1 MEDKSFVPNI
11 QWMSEK
17 YDEMNE
23 KLFGGSL
30 GKCSFGVFTTGK
42 GSQGRVLGWF
52 KITKKGVKV
61 DRYTRR
67 MYALEDWFDKVYID
81 KNNFVEKCWPKIE
94 LNGNYSGT
102 ENGFL
107 ATLVHEMCH
116 YYTYMNGFAPK
127 QGHGPEFRE
136 IGMAVSNRSN
146 GMFTIQ
152 RLASAEQMNDL
163 VLNDK
168 MQAINDKRI
177 ENKKSAITAVF
188 RFKTNGDIQLTTTSN
203 NNLIKMIVKDH
214 ERKDVLKVVTSND
227 RDLIEILFAHGY
239 RKNMRTWR
247 YWNVQNESWI
257 NRLNDYTVE
266 EYPNPMYSKEEAQQP
281 ESTKKYMFLIKTNN
295 GIKNIEYNGSQE
307 DLKNK
312 LKNAFANM
320 KDEALEKIMSNKA
333 NYKVSES
340 INNNNKISKII
351 KETINEFMEDE
362 FGDKAKNHDDDIEIS
377 PYMNLGLFSPLEMEE
392 M

>member
-30 GKCSFGVFTTGK
+30 GRCSFGVFTTGK
-42 GSQGRVLGWF
+42 GSQGNVLGWF
-52 KITKKGVKV
+52 KITRKGVKI

-163 VLNDK
+163 V
-168 MQAINDKRI
+168 
-177 ENKKSAITAVF
+177 
-188 RFKTNGDIQLTTTSN
+188 
-203 NNLIKMIVKDH
+203 
-214 ERKDVLKVVTSND
+214 
-227 RDLIEILFAHGY
+227 
-239 RKNMRTWR
+239 
-247 YWNVQNESWI
+247 
-257 NRLNDYTVE
+257 
-266 EYPNPMYSKEEAQQP
+266 
-281 ESTKKYMFLIKTNN
+281 
-295 GIKNIEYNGSQE
+295 
-307 DLKNK
+307 
-312 LKNAFANM
+312 
-320 KDEALEKIMSNKA
+320 EKIK
-333 NYKVSES
+333 K
-340 INNNNKISKII
+340 
-351 KETINEFMEDE
+351 
-362 FGDKAKNHDDDIEIS
+362 
-377 PYMNLGLFSPLEMEE
+377 
-392 M
+392 